1 MGIPEDSGPTPF
13 DCPKNSRY
21 QVTPSLYPVR
31 IPTDQDA
38 RAAQSSL
45 DHCALQD
52 SHDRC
57 PDGDGRSG
65 IECQGAKSRQAIAD
79 IGLRP
84 TRGGLPLAPRLRTAA
99 TTGRRIRRAIR
110 PHVAC
115 PWSSSPPYTKSWG
128 ASVRRP
134 PDAAVHRAGQ
144 KRGLSARPPRLH
156 AAACARPHSG
166 PPSWAS
172 PPRGGARRTL

>member
-57 PDGDGRSG
+57 PDGDGSQDNGQPIVPSSAHRYK
-65 IECQGAKSRQAIAD
+65 AHLYKR
-79 IGLRP
+79 
-84 TRGGLPLAPRLRTAA
+84 
-99 TTGRRIRRAIR
+99 RRI
-110 PHVAC
+110 
-115 PWSSSPPYTKSWG
+115 
-128 ASVRRP
+128 
-134 PDAAVHRAGQ
+134 PD
-144 KRGLSARPPRLH
+144 
-156 AAACARPHSG
+156 
-166 PPSWAS
+166 
-172 PPRGGARRTL
+172 

>member
-52 SHDRC
+52 AHD
-57 PDGDGRSG
+57 
-65 IECQGAKSRQAIAD
+65 
-79 IGLRP
+79 
-84 TRGGLPLAPRLRTAA
+84 
-99 TTGRRIRRAIR
+99 
-110 PHVAC
+110 
-115 PWSSSPPYTKSWG
+115 
-128 ASVRRP
+128 
-134 PDAAVHRAGQ
+134 
-144 KRGLSARPPRLH
+144 
-156 AAACARPHSG
+156 
-166 PPSWAS
+166 
-172 PPRGGARRTL
+172 

>member
-57 PDGDGRSG
+57 SDGDGSQDNRDC
-65 IECQGAKSRQAIAD
+65 ER
-79 IGLRP
+79 
-84 TRGGLPLAPRLRTAA
+84 
-99 TTGRRIRRAIR
+99 
-110 PHVAC
+110 
-115 PWSSSPPYTKSWG
+115 
-128 ASVRRP
+128 
-134 PDAAVHRAGQ
+134 
-144 KRGLSARPPRLH
+144 
-156 AAACARPHSG
+156 
-166 PPSWAS
+166 
-172 PPRGGARRTL
+172 